1 MLLCTNPGNMIR
13 QDFRIALRTLFR
25 SRGLAAGA
33 IATLGLAIGMASSIF
48 SIVNAVLLRPL
59 PYRDADRLA
68 VIWSAFSQNSRGP
81 VSFDD
86 FEDWRRDSK
95 TLESA
100 AVYQT
105 FYHPILTGAG
115 TVERLSCLL
124 VSHGYFD
131 VMKVRPRIGR
141 FFEPEEDRAGRDDVI
156 VLSYDFWRSR
166 FQSDPEVIGRLIW
179 LNSRPHT
186 I

>member
-1 MLLCTNPGNMIR
+1 MSW
-13 QDFRIALRTLFR
+13 QEFRIAFRTLFR
-25 SRGLAAGA
+25 TRGLAVGA
-33 IATLGLAIGMASSIF
+33 ILTLAVAIGMTTAVF
-48 SIVNAVLLRPL
+48 SVVNAVLLRPL
-59 PYRDADRLA
+59 PYRDASRLA
-68 VIWSAFSQNSRGP
+68 VMWSMFSNNGRGP

-105 FYHPILTGAG
+105 FYHPVLTGAG

-131 VMKVRPRIGR
+131 VMRVKPRVGR
-141 FFEPEEDRAGRDDVI
+141 FFAPEEDRDGRDDV
-156 VLSYDFWRSR
+156 V
-166 FQSDPEVIGRLIW
+166 
-179 LNSRPHT
+179 
-186 I
+186 